1 MQRAKEFKG
10 LKVPPKGFVCD
21 GNNDCVN
28 SHCYECL
35 FYKTNFEPHVKWYLE
50 HDLTK
55 ITQPF
60 GLLSG
65 ETQERLKV
73 VSNGEYGKK
82 SNIQYYAPNNT
93 WINYN
98 PFWNETITYRL
109 DPNWKPEPV
118 KKITK
123 EELWKIAEEK
133 IGKFEVSE

>member
-10 LKVPPKGFVCD
+10 LKVPPSGFVCD

-35 FYKTNFEPHVKWYLE
+35 FYKTNFESHVQWYLE

-60 GLLSG
+60 GLLSK
-65 ETQERLKV
+65 ETQDRLKKV
-73 VSNGEYGKK
+73 WNEKTYG
-82 SNIQYYAPNNT
+82 SNIQICYGQGWATVDPD
-93 WINYN
+93 WAIKL
-98 PFWNETITYRL
+98 TYRL
-109 DPNWKPEPV
+109 DPNWKPEEV

-133 IGKFEVSE
+133 IGKFEVVE